1 MARGRFISLEGGEGN
16 GKTTQARRLAHRLAA
31 RGLRVVETR
40 EPGGTRL
47 ADEIRALLLSGATG
61 ALGPDLEAVLVSRAR
76 EDHLSKVI
84 RPALERGDWVVCD
97 RFADST
103 RAYQGA
109 LSGGDGAFIDALQ
122 KVVVGDEGP
131 QLTLILDVPTDVAM
145 ARVAER
151 GKSAPLARFDSGSR
165 EGFER
170 VRESFLDIA
179 RREPER
185 CVVVDAAASADAV
198 EAAIWEAVT
207 GRLGV
212 ALPEPGEVGDGS

>member
-1 MARGRFISLEGGEGN
+1 MARGRFISLEGGEGS
-16 GKTTQARRLAHRLAA
+16 GKTTQARRLTRRLVA
-31 RGLRVVETR
+31 RGLRIVETR
-40 EPGGTRL
+40 EPGGTRF
-47 ADEIRALLLSGATG
+47 AGEVRALLLSGATE

-84 RPALERGDWVVCD
+84 RPALARGDWVVCD

-109 LSGGDGAFIDALQ
+109 LSGGDTAFIEALQ

-131 QLTLILDVPTDVAM
+131 QLTLVLDVPTDVAM

-151 GKSAPLARFDSGSR
+151 GKSTPLARFDSGSR
-165 EGFER
+165 EGFDR
-170 VRESFLDIA
+170 LRESFLDIA

-185 CVVVDAAASADAV
+185 CVVVDAAPSVDAV
-198 EAAIWEAVT
+198 EAAIWEAVA

-212 ALPEPGEVGDGS
+212 ALPEPGEADDGT